1 MKRVLNIITG
11 GFVLLISIVMLIGF
25 IPHHS
30 ITKGIISDKYTTEPH
45 TVMIPIRAG
54 KVTTFTPSHVP
65 KKYHIVITGKT
76 NSGKEVQEDFTVTS
90 VDYDK
95 YNKGDQFNY
104 NDVSHDEQD

>member
-1 MKRVLNIITG
+1 MKRILNIIAA

-25 IPHHS
+25 IPHHT
-30 ITKGIISDKYTTEPH
+30 ITKGIVSNKYTTEPH

-65 KKYHIVITGKT
+65 KKYHIVITRKT

-90 VDYDK
+90 GDYDK
-95 YNKGDQFNY
+95 YNTGDQFNY
-104 NDVSHDEQD
+104 DDVSRNEQD

>member
-1 MKRVLNIITG
+1 MKRLLNIIAA

-25 IPHHS
+25 IPHHT
-30 ITKGIISDKYTTEPH
+30 ITKGIVSDKYTTEPH

-90 VDYDK
+90 GDYDK
-95 YNKGDQFNY
+95 YNTGDQFNY
-104 NDVSHDEQD
+104 DDVSRNEQD

>member
-1 MKRVLNIITG
+1 MKRILNIIAA

-45 TVMIPIRAG
+45 TVIIPIHAG

-90 VDYDK
+90 GDYDK
-95 YNKGDQFNY
+95 YNTGDQFNY
-104 NDVSHDEQD
+104 DDVSHDEQD

>member
-1 MKRVLNIITG
+1 MKRILNIIAA
-11 GFVLLISIVMLIGF
+11 GFVLLISIMMLIGF

-45 TVMIPIRAG
+45 TVMIPIHAG
-54 KVTTFTPSHVP
+54 KVTTFTPSHVT

-90 VDYDK
+90 GDYDK
-95 YNKGDQFNY
+95 YNTGDQFNY
-104 NDVSHDEQD
+104 DDVSHDEQD